1 MSSFLDT
8 LFFLF
13 DDKSVFHV
21 LLVFS
26 SASLASVFQCV
37 HRLYE
42 EKAQAVGAVETHEV
56 GREFADFLHNCPERT
71 LKYVA
76 LSGLVAT
83 SSKPLE
89 AQGRPDIKGV
99 ANFRTQ
105 REVKEKFV
113 PFSQRWENEDQVVSS
128 VQEQVPMELADR
140 GGKCKVQVVD
150 PQESDWF
157 AETLEVVSKE
167 FKPSKDPSLLD
178 AVLDIT
184 AGERLRGYSNTERM
198 LKLGA
203 NLLVV
208 GECYADDE
216 GVKIRSPAS
225 LVHDFIVSRKS
236 VQEVAG
242 ELKEVS
248 RAWKAVSCVT
258 AGATVVA
265 AYCLLRRL
273 RSRYVELSVK
283 RRRTL
288 DKKAIR
294 ERREAKPLDPDCC
307 RSDMNICVVCLVN
320 PREVVLLECGH
331 VCVCAD
337 CLDKLPGD
345 PLVCPVCRSEV
356 TRCLAIYNV

>member
-21 LLVFS
+21 LLLLS

-42 EKAQAVGAVETHEV
+42 EKAQAVSSVETHKV
-56 GREFADFLHNCPERT
+56 CKEFAHFLQNCPDKT

-140 GGKCKVQVVD
+140 SGTNKVQVIN
-150 PQESDWF
+150 PQESEWF
-157 AETLEVVSKE
+157 NETLEVVSKE
-167 FKPSKDPSLLD
+167 FRPSKDPSLLD

-184 AGERLRGYSNTERM
+184 AGERLRGYSNTEKM
-198 LKLGA
+198 LRLGA

-208 GECYADDE
+208 GECCYDDE

-225 LVHDFIVSRKS
+225 LIHDFIVSRKS
-236 VQEVAG
+236 VQEISN

-248 RAWKAVSCVT
+248 RAWKAAGCVT
-258 AGATVVA
+258 AGATAVA
-265 AYCLLRRL
+265 AYYLVRRL
-273 RSRYVELSVK
+273 RQRYVELSVK

-294 ERREAKPLDPDCC
+294 ERREVKPVDRDG
-307 RSDMNICVVCLVN
+307 NVCVVCLVN

-356 TRCLAIYNV
+356 TRCLPIYNV